1 MDFLV
6 DENLPNSLS
15 EELRS
20 KGFQA
25 RNIRELERK
34 GDPDSEVFK
43 VAVEKDAILITRDLE
58 FGSPEHYDTENYE
71 GLVIVR
77 LDASIQASG
86 IVEKTVNGILKIGLE
101 NLKGSITV
109 LESGRYRTREI

>member
-15 EELRS
+15 EELRDC
-20 KGFQA
+20 GFEA
-25 RNIRELERK
+25 ENIRELDRK

-43 VAVEKDAILITRDLE
+43 VALENDAVLITRDLE
-58 FGSPEHYDTENYE
+58 FGSPEHYDTEKYE

-77 LDASIQASG
+77 LDTSVQASE
-86 IVEKTVNGILKIGLE
+86 IVEKTVNGILEIGLE
-101 NLKGSITV
+101 NLKGFITV
-109 LESGRYRTREI
+109 LESGRYRSREI